1 MSFIVSSSRLRAFFG
16 NRSRGLPGVE
26 HVAVATIAALI
37 LLNVVGVASRGKPA
51 AEPVDGQPAATAAPA
66 PARERVAVKK
76 RAATSSARPPASA
89 QLFQPLR
96 VVLDATGVPALDPH
110 RAAPLPL
117 KLDIVAHVDAAAAAT
132 VEAAPAAPSL
142 DASKATPPNEAAAPA
157 AKKRAHAAKPP
168 AVASSAKSR
177 SERRMTVAR
186 NAPRESARSI
196 TATKPAKTASLAE
209 KVEKAAAD
217 KAGAKEA
224 KVKLAARA
232 VQGDDPTPG
241 ELVLRTLRGPA

>member
-1 MSFIVSSSRLRAFFG
+1 VSFIVSSSRLRAFFG
-16 NRSRGLPGVE
+16 NRSRGLHGVE

-51 AEPVDGQPAATAAPA
+51 AEPVDGQPAAAAA

-76 RAATSSARPPASA
+76 RAAASSARPPASA

-142 DASKATPPNEAAAPA
+142 DASKAMPPNEAAAPA